1 MKSLKNFIW
10 NPWSSN
16 SLNPYIAL
24 GGRNPF
30 RACFFI
36 NLHFSNKRLY
46 KKLPIIIWYRIMCVG
61 FATWLFQVD
70 HRYNF
75 LDNYNFRSNYIVF
88 IFFYC
93 CNLFLL
99 ILLARVQIS
108 ECNLIIESTN
118 SEQNL
123 ASEISFT
130 TGRVLFKW

>member
-1 MKSLKNFIW
+1 
-10 NPWSSN
+10 
-16 SLNPYIAL
+16 
-24 GGRNPF
+24 
-30 RACFFI
+30 
-36 NLHFSNKRLY
+36 
-46 KKLPIIIWYRIMCVG
+46 MCVG

-70 HRYNF
+70 RRYNF

-118 SEQNL
+118 SEQDL
-123 ASEISFT
+123 ASEISFST
-130 TGRVLFKW
+130 NKKLAEYDKYSEAALENNVVSSMK